1 MVIILVSTCLCLMA
15 ASASAG
21 EDLQPLIEAAL
32 DQAVQLDIQDTP
44 IEQAFETVA
53 AETGVVVSIAP
64 EALDLL
70 PYGANTKVDARM
82 QSIPLR
88 EGLAHLT
95 APLGL
100 RFEVRAREI
109 EVLPTPA
116 LSRIGRRATW
126 DELDTLAWLHG
137 LEFIKAPSAVE
148 RLGERLQFQVGDIDD
163 GWAPL
168 ANAIGRVGAGPG
180 DQVLTLACNSLD
192 WTWYPRGKQIVVLPK
207 IKQVRRQ
214 LERVISVR
222 ESHRKLIDVLQSIA
236 RAAGVPVRAE
246 PGVIA
251 SLPVQTRNNFSLYVE
266 NKSAGDAFELV
277 AATTGLG
284 YRVDPD
290 GVVFYHPGQAPE
302 TTGQELTAPPQ
313 RRPDPYVG
321 KLRIEASDGVVIELL
336 LHESDLSPE
345 TNRLRRKYL
354 ERADQVIKEALLRL
368 EASAA
373 P

>member
-1 MVIILVSTCLCLMA
+1 MAMSLVSTCLCLMA
-15 ASASAG
+15 ASASAD
-21 EDLQPLIEAAL
+21 EDIRPLIEEAL

-44 IEQAFETVA
+44 IEQAFQTVA
-53 AETGVVVSIAP
+53 AETGVIVTVRP

-70 PYGANTKVDARM
+70 PYGANTKVDVRM
-82 QSIPLR
+82 QNIPLR
-88 EGLAHLT
+88 EGLVHLT
-95 APLGL
+95 VPLGL
-100 RFEVRAREI
+100 RFEVAPRGI

-116 LSRIGRRATW
+116 LSRLGRRATW

-137 LEFIKAPSAVE
+137 LEFIKDPSTVE
-148 RLGERLQFQVGDIDD
+148 RLAERLQFQVGGIDD

-168 ANAIGRVGAGPG
+168 ADATLRVGAGPG

-192 WTWYPRGKQIVVLPK
+192 WTWYPKGKQIVVLPR
-207 IKQVRRQ
+207 IEQVRRQ
-214 LERVISVR
+214 LERAISVR
-222 ESHRKLIDVLQSIA
+222 ESHRKLIDVLQTIA
-236 RAAGVPVRAE
+236 RAAGAPVRAE

-284 YRVDPD
+284 YRVDAD
-290 GVVFYHPGQAPE
+290 GVVFYHPGQAPPDA
-302 TTGQELTAPPQ
+302 QQIAAPPQ

-321 KLRIEASDGVVIELL
+321 KLKIEAPDGVAIELL

-354 ERADQVIKEALLRL
+354 ERADEIIKEALLRL
-368 EASAA
+368 ETSAA